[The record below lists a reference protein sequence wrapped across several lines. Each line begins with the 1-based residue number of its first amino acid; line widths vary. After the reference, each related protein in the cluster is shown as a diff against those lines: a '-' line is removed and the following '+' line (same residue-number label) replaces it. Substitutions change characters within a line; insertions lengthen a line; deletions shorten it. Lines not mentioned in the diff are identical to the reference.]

1 MNAYIVLILIL
12 ALVGAVLGYYAFTS
26 TLAMAAIMFSGSGAI
41 VALCVVAAWQ
51 IKIASVMYP
60 IKVRGYG
67 ERYDS
72 LAVTSDTRARV
83 VKDKKGYEW
92 LELING
98 KRFKMPNRKYMMK
111 GKDIFVDLFDTKEQQ
126 FPITLVFKENDEKES
141 KQINNEREL
150 FEFVRKRPIVLD
162 RKNIEDVYKKIIP
175 EEQRVFFA
183 DKVIPTITEAT
194 KPPTN
199 QWMQIIPIISVVT
212 LCAILIVGMLFVP
225 EYWMKSEEYGRKFMS
240 ALAEKEE
247 ALKEFVAT
255 SPIVCNCPGYGKGE
269 VEKPEPPPG

>member
-1 MNAYIVLILIL
+1 MNAYIVLVLIL
-12 ALVGAVLGYYAFTS
+12 AVVGLLLGYFAFTS
-26 TLAMAAIMFSGSGAI
+26 QLAMAAIMFSGSGAI
-41 VALCVVAAWQ
+41 VVLCVVAAWQ
-51 IKIASVMYP
+51 IKIAAIMYP
-60 IKVRGYG
+60 IRLRGYG

-98 KRFKMPNRKYMMK
+98 KRFKMPARKYMMK
-111 GKDIFVDLFDTKEQQ
+111 GKDVYVDVFDTKEQQ
-126 FPITLVFKENDEKES
+126 FPITIDKSNLKE
-141 KQINNEREL
+141 
-150 FEFVRKRPIVLD
+150 VH
-162 RKNIEDVYKKIIP
+162 KKIIP

-225 EYWMKSEEYGRKFMS
+225 EYWMKSQEYGQRFMS
-240 ALAEKEE
+240 ALAMKEQQLQE
-247 ALKEFVAT
+247 YVAT
-255 SPIVCNCPGYGKGE
+255 GPLICQCGDGGKA
-269 VEKPEPPPG
+269 VKPEPPPG